1 MDDETRP
8 LYQGNRDQV
17 DLIELLI
24 VLAKHKGLIIGM
36 TVAAAVL
43 AASISLCMPPYY
55 LARTKF
61 FVFPTD
67 LGLPSQGLGQTGSA
81 VILAGSGK
89 SLNDVYAELIKS
101 KTVLDRITD
110 RFGLMKIYGYK
121 MRSEAIAT
129 LREHVMVQYGAKSNV
144 ITLGVEDRAPKRAA
158 AMANAFVEELRN
170 MNNSVGFTRVAPRS
184 RFFAEQVKEARKS
197 LAEAQAA
204 MKDFQEKNGAVL
216 VDDQVLE
223 MIKSIAHLR
232 AQVDAK
238 ELQLKVMQTYMHPEN
253 PEFLAMEEELKN
265 ALTQA
270 ERLEAEGT
278 RLPVIIPPGTPAL
291 KSMEYVRLLREVK
304 FNEALVELL
313 QEQYQSS
320 KIEALQDTFT
330 IQVIEQAEAPA
341 KKDRPRRALIVV
353 VGAIIGFLCAILTTF
368 FLDYK
373 EKLLADPARRAQL
386 ETLKKHL
393 RFNHMV

>member
-1 MDDETRP
+1 MDDELRP
-8 LYQGNRDQV
+8 LNRGNGDQI
-17 DLIELLI
+17 DLIEFLI

-36 TVAAAVL
+36 TVAAAVF

-61 FVFPTD
+61 FV
-67 LGLPSQGLGQTGSA
+67 LSPSQVLAQAGGA
-81 VILAGSGK
+81 VTIADAGK
-89 SLNDVYAELIKS
+89 PMNDVYAELIKS
-101 KTVLDRITD
+101 RPLLDRIID

-121 MRSEAIAT
+121 RRNEARSALQNHI
-129 LREHVMVQYGAKSNV
+129 MVQYGAKSNV
-144 ITLGVEDRAPKRAA
+144 ITLEVEDRAPKRAA
-158 AMANAFVEELRN
+158 AMANAFIEELRN
-170 MNNSVGFTRVAPRS
+170 MNNSEGFTRAAPRS
-184 RFFAEQVKEARKS
+184 HFFAEQVKEAKES
-197 LAEAQAA
+197 LVNAQAA

-223 MIKSIAHLR
+223 MIESIAHLR
-232 AQVDAK
+232 AQVAAK
-238 ELQLKVMQTYMHPEN
+238 ELQLKVMRTYMHPEN

-265 ALTQA
+265 ALAQA

-278 RLPVIIPPGTPAL
+278 RLPVMIPPGTPAL

-320 KIEALQDTFT
+320 KIEALQNTFT

-341 KKDRPRRALIVV
+341 KKDRPRRTLMVV
-353 VGAIIGFLCAILTTF
+353 VGTIIGFLCAILTTF
-368 FLDYK
+368 FLEYK
-373 EKLLADPARRAQL
+373 EKLLTDPARRARW
-386 ETLKKHL
+386 ETLKGYL
-393 RFNHMV
+393 RFSHMV